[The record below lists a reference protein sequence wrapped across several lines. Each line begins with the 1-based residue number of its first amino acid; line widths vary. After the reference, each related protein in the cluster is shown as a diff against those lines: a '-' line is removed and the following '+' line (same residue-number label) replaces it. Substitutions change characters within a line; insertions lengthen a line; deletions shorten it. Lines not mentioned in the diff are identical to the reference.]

1 MGQSLDGLSFSL
13 LHFVVPV
20 FPLDRNN
27 SGLKNLLTRGLDK
40 FLGQIILEL
49 LNLWLFGG
57 FVLFLRQSLMRAGY
71 KNVM

>member
-1 MGQSLDGLSFSL
+1 
-13 LHFVVPV
+13 
-20 FPLDRNN
+20 
-27 SGLKNLLTRGLDK
+27 LDK

-71 KNVM
+71 KTVM